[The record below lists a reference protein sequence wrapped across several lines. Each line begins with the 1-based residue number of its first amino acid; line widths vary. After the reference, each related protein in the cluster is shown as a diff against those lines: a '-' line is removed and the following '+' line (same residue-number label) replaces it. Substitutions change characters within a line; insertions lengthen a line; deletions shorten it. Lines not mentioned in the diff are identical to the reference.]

1 MKQLVIS
8 FSILITCLL
17 ILFQLARFTYWRSP
31 SATEWWI
38 IAFSLIFL
46 LIGIVINRQ
55 YLAHRVRNQREENRP
70 ISPENYNGHD
80 GGIHPEEPG
89 DILEQLGISS
99 REYEVLK
106 LIREGLSNQQ
116 IAERLFVSENTVKK
130 HISNLF
136 FKMDVQRRTE
146 AVKKAIDLKILS

>member
-17 ILFQLARFTYWRSP
+17 ILFQLAKFTHWRSP

-38 IAFSLIFL
+38 IAFSIIFL
-46 LIGIVINRQ
+46 VIGIVINRQ
-55 YLAHRVRNQREENRP
+55 FLAHRVINQLQETPRDIIENP
-70 ISPENYNGHD
+70 NDSNG
-80 GGIHPEEPG
+80 GMQPEEASL
-89 DILEQLGISS
+89 ILEQLGISS

-116 IAERLFVSENTVKK
+116 IADRLFVSENTVKK

-146 AVKKAIDLKILS
+146 AVKKAIDLRILS

>member
-17 ILFQLARFTYWRSP
+17 ILFQLAKFSHWQSP
-31 SATEWWI
+31 SNTEWWI
-38 IAFSLIFL
+38 IGFSLLFL
-46 LIGIVINRQ
+46 GIGIFVNKKFLSHKIKEH
-55 YLAHRVRNQREENRP
+55 AVEKVTESAPPPHG
-70 ISPENYNGHD
+70 NGTPQD
-80 GGIHPEEPG
+80 PSKV
-89 DILEQLGISS
+89 LEQFGISG

-106 LIREGLSNQQ
+106 LISEGLSNQQ
-116 IAERLFVSENTVKK
+116 IADRLFVSENTVKK

-146 AVKKAIDLKILS
+146 AVKKGIELKILR

>member
-17 ILFQLARFTYWRSP
+17 ILFQLAKFSHWQSP
-31 SATEWWI
+31 SDTEWWI
-38 IAFSLIFL
+38 IAFSLLFL
-46 LIGIVINRQ
+46 LIGILINKRLLTYKYKSQ
-55 YLAHRVRNQREENRP
+55 
-70 ISPENYNGHD
+70 
-80 GGIHPEEPG
+80 PG
-89 DILEQLGISS
+89 EKITEASSAPVANETGLPDPLKVLEQFGISS

-106 LIREGLSNQQ
+106 LISEGLSNQQ
-116 IAERLFVSENTVKK
+116 IADRLFVSENTVKK

-146 AVKKAIDLKILS
+146 AVKKGVEWKILR